1 MDPTAVCGRAWI
13 QTHGCV
19 TLRSWHVPHGGV
31 NLSALLK
38 KGGIWRDGG
47 KWGHS
52 LCSGA
57 TISKGSGVRVPEAR
71 LHGAAHEERR
81 GGEALSEKRASG
93 MRGFREDCQSQFQP
107 EGLKCSG
114 QEVRRKRG
122 PETFQMK
129 YSQSFVTRSP
139 FASIMS

>member
-1 MDPTAVCGRAWI
+1 M
-13 QTHGCV
+13 
-19 TLRSWHVPHGGV
+19 
-31 NLSALLK
+31 
-38 KGGIWRDGG
+38 
-47 KWGHS
+47 
-52 LCSGA
+52 
-57 TISKGSGVRVPEAR
+57 PEAR
-71 LHGAAHEERR
+71 LDGAAHEERR
-81 GGEALSEKRASG
+81 GGEALS
-93 MRGFREDCQSQFQP
+93 MRKEPQGWGRRGGEDCQSQFQP